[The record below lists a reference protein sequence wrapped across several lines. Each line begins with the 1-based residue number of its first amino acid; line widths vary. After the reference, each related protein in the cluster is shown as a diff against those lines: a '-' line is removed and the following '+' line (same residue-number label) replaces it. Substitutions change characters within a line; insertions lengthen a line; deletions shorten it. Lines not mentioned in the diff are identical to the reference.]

1 LKVFPQLQVTLI
13 SWYSGWSRLHD
24 IHFLMDVLSLQ
35 SRLAAAQ
42 ILLQG
47 GARKKAPRSLA
58 PTSWPLQALFERIA
72 AARYCRARRPAI
84 ITVSVDNSVRKP
96 YGALAQKR

>member
-1 LKVFPQLQVTLI
+1 MGRGF
-13 SWYSGWSRLHD
+13 HD

-47 GARKKAPRSLA
+47 RRGKKAAQSSPDLMA
-58 PTSWPLQALFERIA
+58 LQALFERIA
-72 AARYCRARRPAI
+72 AARYCSARRPAI
-84 ITVSVDNSVRKP
+84 IHSFC
-96 YGALAQKR
+96 G